1 MLAIPFIILG
11 GIFSGVFTATES
23 ASVAA
28 VVALAL
34 GALLVR
40 RACRPAQLP
49 GVLVLAGLETGIVM
63 LLIGDSAILAKALYF
78 DRFGQSL
85 ANFFTGITD
94 NKYVFLLVVNLL
106 LLAVGIFIEPLP
118 ALYILAPFM
127 APVAVPPT
135 GSTRSTS
142 G

>member
-11 GIFSGVFTATES
+11 GIFSGVFTPTES

-28 VVALAL
+28 VVAIALAMFWFAERRAPRAARRAGAGGARDRHRDAAAGRL
-34 GALLVR
+34 GDPHQGALL
-40 RACRPAQLP
+40 
-49 GVLVLAGLETGIVM
+49 
-63 LLIGDSAILAKALYF
+63 

-85 ANFFTGITD
+85 SDFFTGITD
-94 NKYVFLLVVNLL
+94 NKYVFLLAVNLL

-127 APVAVPPT
+127 APVAAAT